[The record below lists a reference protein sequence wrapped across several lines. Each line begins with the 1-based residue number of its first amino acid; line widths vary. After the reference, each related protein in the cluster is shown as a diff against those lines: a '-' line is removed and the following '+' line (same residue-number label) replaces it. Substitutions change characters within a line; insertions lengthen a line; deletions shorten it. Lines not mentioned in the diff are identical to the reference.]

1 MKVAGVEVP
10 ETVITAAALWM
21 QEGKAFS
28 AGDLPQVH
36 CRGRWRAVKRKLQVL
51 AAELGWRFVSHVTS
65 QEARTPLGQL
75 AYGFTTSGAAA

>member
-28 AGDLPQVH
+28 AGDLSAKLKLLLIRDGVKLGGGELVMRLADRLIQKHKKAGDIVL
-36 CRGRWRAVKRKLQVL
+36 RNQAGERAKW
-51 AAELGWRFVSHVTS
+51 GWR
-65 QEARTPLGQL
+65 
-75 AYGFTTSGAAA
+75 